1 MSDSAPGTRIFKAES
16 YVAQPPGQ
24 QVSMRCPACLRIGTF
39 EGVGV
44 QDLYLT
50 GPEQQF
56 LGQRRCPNPRCHAHV
71 FVAWEPATN
80 EVVASLPAER
90 LDFDATDLP
99 GPILTSFAEAIT
111 CHATGCY
118 VAAAMMVRKT
128 MEQLCL
134 DRKATGG
141 NLKERIASLGKTIVL
156 PKDLLDGMDDL
167 RLLGNDA
174 AHVES
179 QTFDSVGKDELEV
192 AIEFAKEVL
201 KATYQYESLRKRLAA
216 LKKPASP

>member
-1 MSDSAPGTRIFKAES
+1 
-16 YVAQPPGQ
+16 
-24 QVSMRCPACLRIGTF
+24 
-39 EGVGV
+39 VGV

-71 FVAWEPATN
+71 FVAWEPASN
-80 EVVASLPAER
+80 QVIASLPAER
-90 LDFDATDLP
+90 LDFDATNLP
-99 GPILTSFAEAIT
+99 DPILKSFGEAIT
-111 CHATGCY
+111 CHAAGCY

-128 MEQLCL
+128 MEELCL
-134 DRKATGG
+134 DRKATGN
-141 NLKERIASLGKTIVL
+141 NLKEKIAALGKTIVL

-179 QTFDSVGKDELEV
+179 QTFNNVGKEELEV

-201 KATYQYESLRKRLAA
+201 KATYQYESLRNRLAA
-216 LKKPASP
+216 LKKPPSP